1 MNTKITAVYLR
12 IHSEDKQA
20 KDDQIDEMN
29 KYCSINNLEA
39 AYYVDQGLEADYK
52 KQPQFKK
59 LHNDVLKGRISKI
72 VLRRLETVS
81 RKALDGMIILDSWL
95 KKDTSIIILNEPL
108 LLDGENRQF
117 TRHLL
122 QIFSRW
128 EEKIRKTHS
137 LNGIARAKKKAPEKY
152 SGRKMGAYSVD
163 SDKILELRA
172 KRLSIVK
179 VSEIMNVGRTTV
191 QNHID
196 RKAVID
202 VNSALETISEKSDSI
217 GSFNLTFDFHD
228 GLKAIYK
235 VNGSKDIKIPK
246 KIIGIL
252 MKASKKWFPRYHDLN
267 KIFYQNLMNR
277 IALLWYE
284 HQFSKWLDDKELDHK
299 SSLEL
304 IDQAERD
311 VIDEDKHREIDQPIK
326 SEDRVNALES
336 ARDIMS
342 AFRLMAKQNNLDG
355 SFEFNFD
362 FDTGLTGVYKVEGKE
377 DVKIWNTSLR
387 GMIKASKKWSS
398 EEYDIDII
406 NYEKLMNNIAYI
418 CYQKQFSSE
427 SDKNEF
433 DQINITKMI
442 TDSEEQVGNQSELE
456 QDDKL
461 NS

>member
-20 KDDQIDEMN
+20 IDDQIGEMN

-39 AYYVDQGLEADYK
+39 TYYVDQGLDADYK

-108 LLDGENRQF
+108 FLDGENRQL
-117 TRHLL
+117 TRQLL
-122 QIFSRW
+122 QIFSKW
-128 EEKIRKTHS
+128 EEKIRKTHA

-228 GLKAIYK
+228 GLKGIYK
-235 VNGSKDIKIPK
+235 VNGSKDIKIPIK
-246 KIIGIL
+246 K
-252 MKASKKWFPRYHDLN
+252 H
-267 KIFYQNLMNR
+267 
-277 IALLWYE
+277 LLSE
-284 HQFSKWLDDKELDHK
+284 H
-299 SSLEL
+299 
-304 IDQAERD
+304 
-311 VIDEDKHREIDQPIK
+311 
-326 SEDRVNALES
+326 
-336 ARDIMS
+336 
-342 AFRLMAKQNNLDG
+342 
-355 SFEFNFD
+355 
-362 FDTGLTGVYKVEGKE
+362 
-377 DVKIWNTSLR
+377 
-387 GMIKASKKWSS
+387 
-398 EEYDIDII
+398 
-406 NYEKLMNNIAYI
+406 
-418 CYQKQFSSE
+418 
-427 SDKNEF
+427 
-433 DQINITKMI
+433 
-442 TDSEEQVGNQSELE
+442 
-456 QDDKL
+456 
-461 NS
+461 

>member
-1 MNTKITAVYLR
+1 MNTKITAVYCR

-20 KDDQIDEMN
+20 IDDQIAEIN
-29 KYCSINNLEA
+29 KYCSNNNLEA
-39 AYYVDQGLEADYK
+39 TYYVDQGLNADYE
-52 KQPQFKK
+52 KQPQFMK
-59 LHNDVLKGRISKI
+59 LHNDVLKGKIGKI

-95 KKDTSIIILNEPL
+95 KKDISIIILNKPL
-108 LLDGENRQF
+108 LLNGENRQL
-117 TRHLL
+117 TRQLL
-122 QIFSRW
+122 QIFSKW
-128 EEKIRKTHS
+128 DEKIRKTNA
-137 LNGIARAKKKAPEKY
+137 LNGIATAKKKAPEKY

-172 KRLSIVK
+172 KRFSIAK

-202 VNSALETISEKSDSI
+202 VNSSLETISEKSDSI

-228 GLKAIYK
+228 GLKGIYK
-235 VNGSKDIKIPK
+235 VNGSNDIKIPK

-252 MKASKKWFPRYHDLN
+252 MKASKKWFSRYHDLN
-267 KIFYQNLMNR
+267 KIFYENLMIR
-277 IALLWYE
+277 IAFLWYE
-284 HQFSKWLDDKELDHK
+284 QQFSKWLDNKELDHK

-304 IDQAERD
+304 IDQAEMD
-311 VIDEDKHREIDQPIK
+311 VINEDKHREIDQPIK
-326 SEDRVNALES
+326 SEDRVKALES
-336 ARDIMS
+336 ARDTMS
-342 AFRLMAKQNNLDG
+342 AFRLMAKQNDLNG

-362 FDTGLTGVYKVEGKE
+362 FDTGLTGIYKVEGKE

-398 EEYDIDII
+398 EEYDFDII
-406 NYEKLMNNIAYI
+406 NYEKLMNNIAYM
-418 CYQKQFSSE
+418 CYQKQFSLE

-433 DQINITKMI
+433 DQININKMI
-442 TDSEEQVGNQSELE
+442 TDSEEYVGNQSEEE

-461 NS
+461 KS